1 MAVKSK
7 KESYKE
13 KVNKG
18 GAQSKAK
25 YVNVKRARNINVAK
39 KNGDIKY
46 SSKQLK
52 KVPPL
57 RKVTKNPSENGQG
70 IYRRTHTLHG
80 SISSNIKDKMSRSD
94 EYKQP
99 DLGVQAVLYST
110 DKIDAVADK
119 IYSSKRVIRSIK
131 ETKKVADS
139 FKKGNI
145 SKKELLRQIAAKRIQ
160 ADVRTVRNISTQ
172 ISGSLRSEDTD
183 LGLRGIAEA
192 EKEIRNTYDTAAAVR
207 NTSID
212 TYRFVRAVRNK
223 TIERKNARDAAA
235 SAEDTTVN
243 THKFAKTTNGKAVEG
258 SECVKDKIYL
268 NKAKRM
274 DAYKERIRS
283 TGRFNNKIKTN
294 VGARKSSYSSNKIRT
309 QRTALN
315 STIANK
321 PKISTSVK
329 TVEVVKKAAKLILP
343 GKKIIILILVAICI
357 FFMFISILTGIV
369 PNLSQ
374 QYFMADNDVAE
385 SYRDKVE
392 MLDYMLQQEIS
403 DLADDDSYND
413 VKIVYIGDIQGI
425 HTNFQELFAVAA
437 VKFEQDL
444 SCSVKE
450 EEFIEDIYKG
460 LYEIKVSTE
469 VYYVT
474 NSKGEE
480 VPRYRK
486 LITVYTH
493 DMEKAMSKLHFDDE
507 QKAWTRRLVSGF
519 SEQFPEF
526 AQRYGE
532 LSSVEIAELINNA
545 PKMSNTAQRELF
557 DTALSIVGKVKYFW
571 GGKSPAGWNI
581 EWGKDVLVTSPGSE
595 TTGKYIPFGLDCSGY
610 VDWVFKTAG
619 IGNMLSG
626 GGTAYQ
632 YGQSYPIRADELQI
646 GDLAFLQMP
655 NSSGINH
662 VGIYIG
668 KDKDNNNL
676 YAHCEWGI
684 GVTVN
689 GFKGFKYFRRV
700 VNFEQE

>member
-1 MAVKSK
+1 MAVMSK

-39 KNGDIKY
+39 KNGNIKY
-46 SSKQLK
+46 SSQQLK

-57 RKVTKNPSENGQG
+57 RKVTKNPSENRQG
-70 IYRRTHTLHG
+70 IYRRTHTLHS
-80 SISSNIKDKMSRSD
+80 SISSNIKDKINKSD

-145 SKKELLRQIAAKRIQ
+145 SKKELLKQMAAKRIQ
-160 ADVRTVRNISTQ
+160 ADIRTVRDISTQ

-183 LGLRGIAEA
+183 VGLRGIAEA
-192 EKEIRNTYDTAAAVR
+192 EKEIRNAYDTAAAVR
-207 NTSID
+207 NISID

-223 TIERKNARDAAA
+223 AVDRKNARDAAA
-235 SAEDTTVN
+235 SEEGTPVN
-243 THKFAKTTNGKAVEG
+243 THKFAKTTKGKADEG
-258 SECVKDKIYL
+258 GECVKDKVYL

-283 TGRFNNKIKTN
+283 TERFNNKIKTN
-294 VGARKSSYSSNKIRT
+294 VGTRKSSYSSNKIRT

-321 PKISTSVK
+321 PKISTYVK
-329 TVEVVKKAAKLILP
+329 TVEVVKKAAELILP
-343 GKKIIILILVAICI
+343 GKKVIILILVAVCI

-385 SYRDKVE
+385 NYRDKVE
-392 MLDYMLQQEIS
+392 MLDYELRKEIS
-403 DLADDDSYND
+403 DLADDDSYHD
-413 VKIVYIGDIQGI
+413 IRVIYIGDIQGI
-425 HTNFQELFAVAA
+425 HTNFQELFAIAA

-444 SCSVKE
+444 TYSLKE
-450 EEFIEDIYKG
+450 EELIEDIYRR
-460 LYEIKVSTE
+460 LYEIKVSSE

-474 NSKGEE
+474 NSEGKEI
-480 VPRYRK
+480 PRYRK
-486 LITVYTH
+486 LITVYTR
-493 DMEKAMSKLHFDDE
+493 DMENVISKLHFDEE
-507 QKAWTRRLVSGF
+507 QKAWTRRLASGF
-519 SEQFPEF
+519 SEQFPEH

-532 LSSVEIAELINNA
+532 LTSVEIAELVKNA
-545 PKMSNTAQRELF
+545 PKMSNAAQQKLY

-571 GGKSPAGWNI
+571 GGKSPAGWND
-581 EWGKDVLVTSPGSE
+581 EWGKATLVTSSGSE
-595 TTGKYIPFGLDCSGY
+595 TTGEYIPLGLDCSGY
-610 VDWVFKTAG
+610 VDWVYKTAG

-632 YGQSYPIRADELQI
+632 YGHSYPIRADELQI

-668 KDKDNNNL
+668 KDKENNNL
-676 YAHCEWGI
+676 YAHCEWGT